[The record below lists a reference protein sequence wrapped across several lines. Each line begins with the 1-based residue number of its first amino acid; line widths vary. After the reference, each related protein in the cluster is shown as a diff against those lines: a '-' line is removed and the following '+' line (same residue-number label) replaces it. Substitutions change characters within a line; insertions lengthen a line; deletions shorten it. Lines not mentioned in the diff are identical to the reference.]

1 MSVMGLEKSSMFGCE
16 GKGSMDGSFL
26 RRGET
31 LVSAGEE
38 KLVFLGIDGNIGGS
52 GVLEVIGS
60 KCDL

>member
-1 MSVMGLEKSSMFGCE
+1 MFGCE

>member
-1 MSVMGLEKSSMFGCE
+1 MVLEKSLMSGCE

-26 RRGET
+26 WRGET
-31 LVSAGEE
+31 LVSDGGE

-52 GVLEVIGS
+52 GVLEVIGG